1 MVLFS
6 TVLREQGTLRRSLF
20 ALLTLVGSCIGT
32 AALACPNPNQNGQ
45 MLTYTGQQLW
55 APQTHGVTAGG
66 SQNLSNCP
74 GVPGHGRVT
83 SSPDFTL
90 NLTANPQ
97 NYALEFRLTAQCDTV
112 LLVRSPN
119 GQWHYNDD
127 TNGFNPLIR
136 LNNAQAGQYRIWA
149 GTFGQGNCAA
159 TLALETFG
167 GGPTPFPLP
176 LPIPVPPLPIPP
188 LPPLAACPNPGM
200 NGQMLT
206 YTGQQLWAPQTH
218 GVTAGGTVNLSN
230 CGNIPGHGR
239 VTTGPDFTLNLTANP
254 QNYALEFRLTAQCD
268 TVLLVNGP
276 NGQWHYNDDTNGFN
290 PLIRLNNA
298 QPGV

>member
-112 LLVRSPN
+112 LLVNAAN
-119 GQWHYNDD
+119 GQWYFNDD
-127 TNGFNPLIR
+127 TNGLNPAIR
-136 LNNAQAGQYRIWA
+136 MSGAPSGQYDIWV
-149 GTFGQGNCAA
+149 GTLGPA
-159 TLALETFG
+159 TCNA
-167 GGPTPFPLP
+167 
-176 LPIPVPPLPIPP
+176 
-188 LPPLAACPNPGM
+188 
-200 NGQMLT
+200 
-206 YTGQQLWAPQTH
+206 
-218 GVTAGGTVNLSN
+218 
-230 CGNIPGHGR
+230 
-239 VTTGPDFTLNLTANP
+239 
-254 QNYALEFRLTAQCD
+254 RLI
-268 TVLLVNGP
+268 VES
-276 NGQWHYNDDTNGFN
+276 F
-290 PLIRLNNA
+290 
-298 QPGV
+298 